1 MLSKGRSRGGSE
13 MAANVAQRLRD
24 TPAQHNHITPTTFRD
39 DGKTPVNATGERSK
53 IAELTLDTPLRLKS
67 GRRSPFRVAIPAYE
81 KLGPTDGTTD
91 NSETFNLSHS
101 IVDSP
106 VTQDAVVYLDG
117 NLYGAPDS
125 IDYANDSIDVTDPN
139 TASDV
144 YVFYISDAAATLSL
158 YKAIPNSETS
168 NSQRLWKNQL
178 ARLHEQEQSKQ
189 PEFFTFSDRSWKPY
203 LASDMKLR
211 VYIDAPYEVRFEDPD
226 GHGNTATNIL
236 LNIPTEQ
243 AQRTVPGLI
252 STIKASMGQ

>member
-1 MLSKGRSRGGSE
+1 
-13 MAANVAQRLRD
+13 MASNVAQRLRD
-24 TPAQHNHITPTTFRD
+24 TPAQHNHITPRTFREE
-39 DGKTPVNATGERSK
+39 GKTPVNATGERSK

-67 GRRSPFRVAIPAYE
+67 GRDNPFRVAVPAYE
-81 KLGPTDGTTD
+81 KLGPTDGSAGD
-91 NSETFNLSHS
+91 SETFNLSHE
-101 IVDSP
+101 IVESP

-117 NLYGAPDS
+117 SLYGAPDS
-125 IDYANDSIDVTDPN
+125 IDYANNSIDVTDPN
-139 TASDV
+139 TGSAV
-144 YVFYISDAAATLSL
+144 HVWYITGEAATLSL

-189 PEFFTFSDRSWKPY
+189 PEFFNFPGRSWKPY

-211 VYIDAPYEVRFEDPD
+211 VYINAPYEVRFEDPD
-226 GHGNTATNIL
+226 GHGNTATNML

-252 STIKASMGQ
+252 STVKASMGQ